1 MESNKLLY
9 SSSLICVLPFCLFCF
24 LLFCFVCLF
33 IHISICIFLFPACNE
48 DLTDPSGYLFSP
60 AYSGDVLNDI
70 ACTWYITVPRNS
82 KIRLEFQ
89 DFHLPDH
96 PTCKDCYLQIFDGSE
111 TSAPA
116 IGRFCGYM
124 YPPIVISSSN
134 HLRIAL
140 RCAASS
146 YTPRFSI
153 FYNSTAGM
161 KRYISDFLLPVSS
174 FYVFYFWSS
183 NKKRRYC
190 NGMQMSRH
198 NFMLLFIFQFFSSQG
213 FRVVLFA
220 TARCTK
226 NLELIC
232 FLFFI

>member
-1 MESNKLLY
+1 MLLY

-24 LLFCFVCLF
+24 LLFCFVCLC

-60 AYSGDVLNDI
+60 AYSSDVLNDI
-70 ACTWYITVPRNS
+70 ACTWYITVPRNN

-140 RCAASS
+140 RCADSS
-146 YTPRFSI
+146 YTARFSI
-153 FYNSTAGM
+153 FYNSMAGM
-161 KRYISDFLLPVSS
+161 KRYISDFLLQ
-174 FYVFYFWSS
+174 
-183 NKKRRYC
+183 C
-190 NGMQMSRH
+190 ILH

-213 FRVVLFA
+213 LRVVLFA

>member
-1 MESNKLLY
+1 MLLY

-24 LLFCFVCLF
+24 LLFCFVCLC

-70 ACTWYITVPRNS
+70 ACAWYITVPRNN

-146 YTPRFSI
+146 YTARFSI

-161 KRYISDFLLPVSS
+161 KRYISEFLLQVSS
-174 FYVFYFWSS
+174 F
-183 NKKRRYC
+183 
-190 NGMQMSRH
+190 
-198 NFMLLFIFQFFSSQG
+198 
-213 FRVVLFA
+213 
-220 TARCTK
+220 
-226 NLELIC
+226 
-232 FLFFI
+232 

>member
-1 MESNKLLY
+1 MLLY
-9 SSSLICVLPFCLFCF
+9 SSSLICVFALLPILFPSV
-24 LLFCFVCLF
+24 CFVCLF

-60 AYSGDVLNDI
+60 AYSDDVLNDI
-70 ACTWYITVPRNS
+70 ACTWYITVPRND

-111 TSAPA
+111 TSSPA

-146 YTPRFSI
+146 YTARFSI
-153 FYNSTAGM
+153 FYNSMAG
-161 KRYISDFLLPVSS
+161 ISDFLLQVSS
-174 FYVFYFWSS
+174 F
-183 NKKRRYC
+183 
-190 NGMQMSRH
+190 
-198 NFMLLFIFQFFSSQG
+198 
-213 FRVVLFA
+213 
-220 TARCTK
+220 
-226 NLELIC
+226 
-232 FLFFI
+232 